1 MSKKMNYFIIIPIF
15 GTIIILFTLYVQAL
29 KRKVRIKTLAKLWFA
44 IGFFGGFA
52 IFISILLLKI
62 ISLIIS
68 IESFVETYG
77 MLFAFILG
85 GYLMNIFTIK
95 MINRYYDKLV
105 IQEQ

>member
-1 MSKKMNYFIIIPIF
+1 MYIQVLLGKMKFKV
-15 GTIIILFTLYVQAL
+15 LFKLLSLCAL
-29 KRKVRIKTLAKLWFA
+29 
-44 IGFFGGFA
+44 FGGFA
-52 IFISILLLKI
+52 IFVSILLLKI
-62 ISLIIS
+62 ISLIIN

-95 MINRYYDKLV
+95 MINRYYEKLV

>member
-1 MSKKMNYFIIIPIF
+1 MSKKMNYLIIIPIF
-15 GTIIILFTLYVQAL
+15 GTIIILFTLYVKAL
-29 KRKVRIKTLAKLWFA
+29 KSKVRFKILAKLWFA

-52 IFISILLLKI
+52 ILLSILLLKFI
-62 ISLIIS
+62 NLIIS

-85 GYLMNIFTIK
+85 GYLMNVFTIK

-105 IQEQ
+105 IKEE